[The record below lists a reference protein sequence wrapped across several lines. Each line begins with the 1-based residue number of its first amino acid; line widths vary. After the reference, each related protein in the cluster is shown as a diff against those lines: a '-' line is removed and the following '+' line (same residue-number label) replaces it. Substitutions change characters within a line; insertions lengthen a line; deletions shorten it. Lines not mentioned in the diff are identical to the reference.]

1 MAPVVL
7 LFLNPPSL
15 CLVKM
20 SLTCRS
26 ASPAAEQKPNLTGG
40 VGRLQWTPPDSI
52 LCIVCFIS
60 FAKTINDAAPQL
72 PPDQVLRSN
81 WKEKSEKLKT
91 FQSLNSERFLRLPSW
106 TQFRVGGIGPA
117 HLVSN
122 MRSGACPLFDVTL
135 LGRGGKIQKSKEVKF
150 LARLSTFWPRL
161 MAVKMTKWI
170 SIKGGKSEVFN
181 SVSRQQQLCQG
192 SLIALN
198 NN

>member
-72 PPDQVLRSN
+72 PPTRFFVQI
-81 WKEKSEKLKT
+81 EKKK
-91 FQSLNSERFLRLPSW
+91 
-106 TQFRVGGIGPA
+106 V
-117 HLVSN
+117 
-122 MRSGACPLFDVTL
+122 
-135 LGRGGKIQKSKEVKF
+135 KS
-150 LARLSTFWPRL
+150 
-161 MAVKMTKWI
+161 
-170 SIKGGKSEVFN
+170 
-181 SVSRQQQLCQG
+181 
-192 SLIALN
+192 
-198 NN
+198 